1 MPSYRGTFGILYKIL
16 ENNDKKNKKRDV
28 FVRFSQCILG
38 GTGRLTKTCDC
49 FSLMRQLLMM
59 EQPVV
64 VFQFKCFILPLS
76 KNKKKYMKEQ
86 FLFSTKKKKINV
98 TT

>member
-1 MPSYRGTFGILYKIL
+1 MT
-16 ENNDKKNKKRDV
+16 
-28 FVRFSQCILG
+28 
-38 GTGRLTKTCDC
+38 
-49 FSLMRQLLMM
+49 

-86 FLFSTKKKKINV
+86 FLFSKKKRQKMLPLDIMLERKLSLLV
-98 TT
+98 RSIIIASFVRS